1 MTTTRPLSFVQNLN
15 ELKALATDWTN
26 DADVQRL
33 RQLDAA
39 YTAWA
44 PIPRTLF
51 ELHDNPIENQP
62 ALRLENTEFR
72 PVANVWAAQLA
83 TLIQLQEERSVTP
96 EQRALLTNLIDLQT
110 SFQGMVTNLRAYAI
124 TGDVGFK
131 YGYADN
137 LVANGQVF
145 AQINTRRDIMSPEQ
159 RGILDKMTA
168 DRAPLLAL
176 PLDIFAAREGNQ
188 SVRDLYLFR
197 TETEPLAATMLSILD
212 EITTAQRAYLQAD
225 LDGSRRSLTRMQY
238 QTLFGGLLALGL
250 GAVMALFLR
259 STIVGPVERLD
270 DTAKRIQGGDLH
282 AQAVAESGDEIG
294 RFALTFN
301 SMTDRL
307 RLTIGRLEQLYAMS
321 RGIMTADS
329 LSDLIGVVVQGGN
342 LPVINRAVLNLFTYD
357 DTGSVDGMVVH
368 ANWYSGSGTPPSPI
382 GTHYPRTVNAIID
395 LFLSHDPVVFDHVAL
410 DPRTDPATAAVAR
423 QLGIAAMMVLPLWS
437 LRPKPL
443 RKCPRRIHKG
453 VRFG

>member
-1 MTTTRPLSFVQNLN
+1 MPERNGPAPSERPPDRQRRFVDLTIGAKLNGAFGLLVLLVLLVVALIFWAGRAAVRDISLTQNARMPAALASARAQASLLEMQASVRGYLALGDLQYIDDYNKAAASFVQNLN

-250 GAVMALFLR
+250 GAVMARPSAFKAAISMRRPWPNPAMR
-259 STIVGPVERLD
+259 S
-270 DTAKRIQGGDLH
+270 A
-282 AQAVAESGDEIG
+282 A
-294 RFALTFN
+294 
-301 SMTDRL
+301 
-307 RLTIGRLEQLYAMS
+307 S
-321 RGIMTADS
+321 R
-329 LSDLIGVVVQGGN
+329 
-342 LPVINRAVLNLFTYD
+342 
-357 DTGSVDGMVVH
+357 
-368 ANWYSGSGTPPSPI
+368 
-382 GTHYPRTVNAIID
+382 
-395 LFLSHDPVVFDHVAL
+395 
-410 DPRTDPATAAVAR
+410 
-423 QLGIAAMMVLPLWS
+423 
-437 LRPKPL
+437 
-443 RKCPRRIHKG
+443 
-453 VRFG
+453 